1 MKFGNLDSSRVRE
14 KSGIF
19 PELYVPPSGKELPPG
34 DESGVL
40 LTKNTVF
47 RVFAEQVSPGA
58 AFMPP
63 GATDFPS
70 LRSFRKTAFPGSLTV
85 RFR

>member
-1 MKFGNLDSSRVRE
+1 VQEKF
-14 KSGIF
+14 GIF
-19 PELYVPPSGKELPPG
+19 PELYVPPGSRELPPG
-34 DESGVL
+34 DESGVM
-40 LTKNTVF
+40 LTKNVIF
-47 RVFAEQVSPGA
+47 RVFADQVSSGA

-70 LRSFRKTAFPGSLTV
+70 LRSFGKLHFLGSLTV

>member
-1 MKFGNLDSSRVRE
+1 VRE

-19 PELYVPPSGKELPPG
+19 PELYAPPG
-34 DESGVL
+34 GNELSSGDKCGVL
-40 LTKNTVF
+40 LTKNVVF
-47 RVFAEQVSPGA
+47 RVFTEQVSPGA

-63 GATDFPS
+63 GTTNFPS
-70 LRSFRKTAFPGSLTV
+70 LRSFCKPAFSNSLPV

>member
-1 MKFGNLDSSRVRE
+1 MRE

-19 PELYVPPSGKELPPG
+19 PELYVPPGGKELPPG
-34 DESGVL
+34 DESVVL
-40 LTKNTVF
+40 LTKNAIF

-63 GATDFPS
+63 GATNFPG
-70 LRSFRKTAFPGSLTV
+70 LHSFCKTAFFDSLTV

>member
-1 MKFGNLDSSRVRE
+1 MRE

-19 PELYVPPSGKELPPG
+19 PELYAPPGDKELPPG
-34 DESGVL
+34 DECGVL
-40 LTKNTVF
+40 LTKNAIF
-47 RVFAEQVSPGA
+47 RVFVEQVSPGA

-63 GATDFPS
+63 GATNFPR
-70 LRSFRKTAFPGSLTV
+70 LCSFRKIAFLDSLTV